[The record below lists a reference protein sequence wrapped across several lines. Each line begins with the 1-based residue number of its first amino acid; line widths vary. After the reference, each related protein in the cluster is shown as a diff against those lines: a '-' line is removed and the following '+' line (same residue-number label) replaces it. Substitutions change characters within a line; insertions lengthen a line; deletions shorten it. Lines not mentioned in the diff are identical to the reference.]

1 MPTRPTI
8 VITGASDGIG
18 AEAALALAAQGQRVI
33 VVGRS
38 PEKTARVAERAGAE
52 HLVADFA
59 RLDDVRRLAAE
70 IRERVEAID
79 VLANNAGGV
88 AGPRRVTADGFE
100 ATFQINHLAP
110 FLLTHLLM
118 EPLLTGG
125 GAVVN
130 TASAAHRTGRLDLA
144 DLGNERRYSPGRAY
158 AASKLAN
165 VLHARGLHARFHEQG
180 LSAVAFHPGVVAT
193 SFASS
198 SNGFFRFLYSFP
210 LTRRL
215 MVPAAEGGADLAWFL
230 AGEPGRTWASGAY
243 YDKRVLARP
252 APAALDD
259 ELADGLWQRSTDLLG
274 LAH

>member
-1 MPTRPTI
+1 M
-8 VITGASDGIG
+8 
-18 AEAALALAAQGQRVI
+18 ALAAQGARVI

-38 PEKTARVAERAGAE
+38 PEKTARVAVRAGAE

-88 AGPRRVTADGFE
+88 SGARRVTDDGFE

-118 EPLLTGG
+118 DPLLAGG

-130 TASAAHRTGRLDLA
+130 TSSAAHRTGRLDLEN
-144 DLGNERRYSPGRAY
+144 LGNERGYSPGRAY
-158 AASKLAN
+158 AGSKLAN
-165 VLHARGLHARFHEQG
+165 VLHVRGLHARFHEQG
-180 LSAVAFHPGVVAT
+180 LAAVAFHPGVVAT
-193 SFASS
+193 SFAFS

-230 AGEPGRTWASGAY
+230 AGEPDRTWISGAY

-252 APAALDD
+252 AAAALDD
-259 ELADGLWQRSTDLLG
+259 ELADGLWRRSSELLG
-274 LAH
+274 LPA